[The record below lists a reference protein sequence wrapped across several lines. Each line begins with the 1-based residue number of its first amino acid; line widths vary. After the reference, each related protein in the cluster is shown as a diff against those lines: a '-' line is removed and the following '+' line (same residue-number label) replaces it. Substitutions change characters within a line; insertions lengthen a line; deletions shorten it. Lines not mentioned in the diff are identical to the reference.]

1 MGWYPK
7 LNGIPIGPLG
17 NGEFALRTSR
27 HPFFINGSHNHP
39 GAVGLSQLQNLE
51 EAFITIFVVGGIQ
64 DALSASHLEASLHF
78 LPLGGVEHEGQV
90 HIGDEPA
97 HQGTHV
103 GFAITADV
111 VDVDIENVGIFFDL
125 APGYGDQAI
134 PILIIEQLPYFFGAT
149 GIQPFPNDQKGV
161 VLVVGGGAVDR
172 SCGWFQL
179 QQRAGQL
186 LLWSAH
192 LAGCWLQ
199 LF

>member
-7 LNGIPIGPLG
+7 LHGIPIGPLG
-17 NGEFALRTSR
+17 NGEFALRTSG
-27 HPFFINGSHNHP
+27 HSLFINGSHNHP
-39 GAVGLSQLQNLE
+39 GAVGLGQLQNLE
-51 EAFITIFVVGGIQ
+51 EAFITIFVIGGIEN
-64 DALSASHLEASLHF
+64 AFSASHLEASLHF

-97 HQGTHV
+97 HQGSHV

-111 VDVDIENVGIFFDL
+111 VDVDIEDVGIFFDL

-134 PILIIEQLPYFFGAT
+134 PILIVEQITHFFGTT

-161 VLVVGGGAVDR
+161 VLVIGRCSVDR
-172 SCGWFQL
+172 CRCWLQL
-179 QQRAGQL
+179 QQRPGQL

-192 LAGCWLQ
+192 LTGCGL
-199 LF
+199 